1 MSETQLPHGKEV
13 FQKSKSD
20 HRREQSENEGR
31 ERAKERETIFIN
43 KNNC

>member
-1 MSETQLPHGKEV
+1 MSETQLPPGKEV

-31 ERAKERETIFIN
+31 EGVKERETIFIN